1 MKITPKQYAGS
12 LYDLTVGKN
21 DSQIKDIIRNFINL
35 LLENN
40 DFAKVNKIIEEF
52 EKIWN
57 KEEKIVEAEVTS
69 VKKLDNELIKLLNNY
84 IINLFNA
91 KRVNL
96 NNKIDKN
103 ILGGVIIKY
112 EDKVIDGSLKTRL
125 GELKNKMQK

>member
-21 DSQIKDIIRNFINL
+21 DSQLKDVIKSFINV

-40 DFAKVNKIIEEF
+40 DFGKAKKIIEEF

-57 KEEKIVEAEVTS
+57 KEEKTVEAEVTS
-69 VKKLDNELIKLLNNY
+69 AKELDNELIKLLKNY

-112 EDKVIDGSLKTRL
+112 EDKVIDGSLKTKLR
-125 GELKNKMQK
+125 ELKNKMQK